1 MNAMRQRSNDNS
13 PRRSWPQILRDVL
26 RSAGILLAAT
36 LLGLLFE
43 HWGFTDSNI
52 IMVYILGV
60 VVTSVVTSKRAY
72 SLVSSVASVIIFNY
86 LFTIPRFSFAAY
98 ETGYPVTFLV
108 MFLTAL
114 ITGTLAI
121 EKEKNAREKEAAANL
136 ARSEQLRADLLR
148 TISHDLRTPLTS
160 ISGNASNLLANG
172 DRFDAATRRQIY
184 TDIYEDSLW
193 LISLVEN
200 LLSAT
205 RIEQGRM
212 ILRTE
217 TELLSD
223 IVEEAVRHARCETH
237 TLRVEQPE
245 ELLLV
250 QADARLIV
258 QVIDNLIDNAV
269 KYTPPGCCI
278 TLTTR
283 PAGEWAEIAVAD
295 NGPGLS
301 DEAKQRVFDMFYSGA
316 NKIADN
322 RRSLGLGL
330 YLCKAIVEAHSG
342 QICVQDNSPQGA
354 VFRFTLPLQDVPL
367 REV

>member
-1 MNAMRQRSNDNS
+1 MRHRQKDKQKMRDWARI
-13 PRRSWPQILRDVL
+13 RRDAL
-26 RSAGILLAAT
+26 RSTGILLAAT

-43 HWGFTDSNI
+43 RWGFTDSNI

-60 VVTSVVTSKRAY
+60 VVTSVVTSQRVY

-98 ETGYPVTFLV
+98 ETGYPITFLV
-108 MFLTAL
+108 MFLTAF

-121 EKEKNAREKEAAANL
+121 EKEKNAKEKEAAANL
-136 ARSEQLRADLLR
+136 ARSEQLRANLLR
-148 TISHDLRTPLTS
+148 AISHDLRTPLTS

-172 DRFDAATRRQIY
+172 DRFDSATKRQIY
-184 TDIYEDSLW
+184 TDIYEDSMW

-205 RIEQGRM
+205 RIEEGRM
-212 ILRTE
+212 TLRIE

-223 IVEEAVRHARCETH
+223 IVEEAVRHARCERH
-237 TLRVEQPE
+237 TLHVEQAE

-258 QVIDNLIDNAV
+258 QVIVNLIDNAV
-269 KYTPPGCCI
+269 KYTPPGSDI
-278 TLTTR
+278 AMVTR
-283 PAGEWAEIAVAD
+283 KVGNMAEIEVAD
-295 NGPGLS
+295 NGPGLT
-301 DEAKQRVFDMFYSGA
+301 DEEKQKVFEKFYSGA

-342 QICVQDNSPQGA
+342 TICVQDNHPQGA
-354 VFRFTLPLQDVPL
+354 VFRFTLPLQEMPL
-367 REV
+367 HEE